1 MTSPTPEIGAQ
12 ILCPWQLGEKQLGQ
26 LIGVCSSE
34 KNSVQE
40 CCKGN
45 VARGMLHGECCK
57 DLASWRHDT
66 SGWTIISKFESAMMG
81 KDKPETKMK
90 IRFCRSCH
98 RPEYHKPTLIPV
110 SRALLISLAVL
121 TLGLILLISLK
132 RCVCCG
138 QLRVT

>member
-1 MTSPTPEIGAQ
+1 MTSPTTEIGAQ

-26 LIGVCSSE
+26 LIGCVARKRTRCR
-34 KNSVQE
+34 
-40 CCKGN
+40 N